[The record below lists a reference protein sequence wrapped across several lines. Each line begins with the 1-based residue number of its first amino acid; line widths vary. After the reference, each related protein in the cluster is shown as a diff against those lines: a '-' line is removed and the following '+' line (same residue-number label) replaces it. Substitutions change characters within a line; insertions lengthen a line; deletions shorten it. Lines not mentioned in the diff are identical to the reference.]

1 MRSGIVP
8 GYAKGGWRAF
18 WRTRRSWT
26 ALSLKSWIT
35 EEESMKRRGL
45 RRVLIL
51 AGLALVLLLFPV
63 LTACDDGDTT
73 EETTA
78 ASTET
83 FNLKLATGS
92 PDMPGKSTEDFK
104 QWAADVATASGGRL
118 NIEIFFGGALGE
130 SKDALTMLDTG
141 VCDVIMEGY
150 GFFSETFPV
159 SDVITLPWLVKST
172 IGCGTLMNSLLADG
186 LLPEYDNIHLL
197 AFKPQ
202 DPIMI
207 FFRDKKVETLE
218 DMQGLKI
225 RTNTPGWSTFIESLG
240 GVPTSVATPDLYT
253 SLETGVIDGIVTSL
267 GFFYPMS
274 MYEVAKYAIVEPL
287 GMSMT
292 FMAMSKAAWERLPLD
307 LQMILTDVTD
317 SYYYKNLYNQS
328 DEYLNDLLG
337 PVQEKGVEMIYLT
350 DEERAKWMDATAPM
364 IDQWITKVDGQG
376 YAGSEAVRRA
386 RVIAEVLK

>member
-1 MRSGIVP
+1 
-8 GYAKGGWRAF
+8 
-18 WRTRRSWT
+18 
-26 ALSLKSWIT
+26 
-35 EEESMKRRGL
+35 MKRKGL
-45 RRVLIL
+45 RRTLIL
-51 AGLALVLLLFPV
+51 AGLALALLLFPV
-63 LTACDDGDTT
+63 LSACGGGDTT
-73 EETTA
+73 ETTA
-78 ASTET
+78 AGPSTEV
-83 FNLKLATGS
+83 FNLKLAAGS
-92 PDMPGKSTEDFK
+92 PDMPGKSTDDFK
-104 QWAADVATASGGRL
+104 QWAADVAAASGGRL

-141 VCDVIMEGY
+141 VCDMIMEGY

-172 IGCGTLMNSLLADG
+172 AACGTLMNSLLADG

-225 RTNTPGWSTFIESLG
+225 RTNTPGWSTFVESLG

-292 FMAMSKAAWERLPLD
+292 FIAMSNASWERLPLD
-307 LQMILTDVTD
+307 LQLILTEVTQN
-317 SYYYKNLYNQS
+317 YYWKNIYDQS
-328 DEYLNDLLG
+328 DEYLNGLLG
-337 PVQEKGVEMIYLT
+337 PVQEKGVELIYLS
-350 DEERAKWMDATAPM
+350 EEEKAKWMAATQPM
-364 IDQWITKVDGQG
+364 IEQWIAKVDGLG

-386 RVIAEVLK
+386 QVLAEVLK